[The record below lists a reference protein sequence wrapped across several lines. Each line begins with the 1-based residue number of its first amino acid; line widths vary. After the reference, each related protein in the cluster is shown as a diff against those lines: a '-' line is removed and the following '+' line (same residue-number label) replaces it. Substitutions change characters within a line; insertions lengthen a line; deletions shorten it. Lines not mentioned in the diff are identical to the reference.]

1 MADAMKVLL
10 ERRSVRSYNDK
21 KVDPAIVDQILEAG
35 LYAPSAMGRQGVV
48 MVAVQNE
55 DMVAK
60 LSKMNAAVMNSQND
74 PFYGAK
80 SLIIVLSDVN
90 VALYPAVDGALAMGN
105 LLNAAYA
112 NGLGSCWI
120 NRAKEMFETDEGK
133 ALLKEW
139 GLTGRYEGV
148 GICILGYTDTTPVA
162 APRKEGR
169 IFKVN

>member
-10 ERRSVRSYNDK
+10 ERRSVRAYTDE

-48 MVAVQNE
+48 MVAVENE
-55 DMVAK
+55 EMVAK
-60 LSKMNAAVMNSQND
+60 LSKMNAAVMHADRD

-80 SLIIVLSDVN
+80 CCILVLADKDVS
-90 VALYPAVDGALAMGN
+90 LYPQMDGALVMGN

-112 NGLGSCWI
+112 QGLGSCWI
-120 NRAKEMFETDEGK
+120 HRCKEMFESEEGK
-133 ALLKEW
+133 ALLQEW
-139 GLTGRYEGV
+139 GLTGQYEGIGV
-148 GICILGYTDTTPVA
+148 CILGHADASPSP

-169 IFKVN
+169 IYRVK